1 MTALNNLTKTINE
14 KLDTNVDKA
23 YLLSGNL
30 STIKKDIEKL
40 SIFQGNSQNQIDMMA
55 GALANNIQEVIRVQ
69 GQFGDVENN
78 IEENSSSINEINRAI
93 NNSKRRFSLII
104 K

>member
-1 MTALNNLTKTINE
+1 M
-14 KLDTNVDKA
+14 
-23 YLLSGNL
+23 

-40 SIFQGNSQNQIDMMA
+40 SITQGKSQNQIDMMA

-69 GQFGDVENN
+69 GLFGDVQNK
-78 IEENSSSINEINRAI
+78 IEENSNSINEINRAI
-93 NNSKRRFSLII
+93 AIQKEDLVLLI